1 MRYLVGIDGG
11 QSSTTAVIADERGRV
26 LGEGTAGPADHVD
39 EPPGSTKCAD
49 ACAAAVERA
58 LEAAGL
64 APRTPFA
71 AVHIGLSGYDEQFD
85 GVCPRFESATT
96 VMEHDAPIAL
106 AGAVPARPAIVV
118 IAGTGSVAYGED
130 GEGGSLRL
138 GGWGYLFGDAGSAF
152 AIARD
157 ALAHAMAQD
166 DRGRASGLGEAALA
180 FFDRRTLREIATLA
194 LQGRIARDRVA
205 AFARVVHDG
214 ARLGDPD
221 AERIVDA
228 AAAAL
233 AELAATALERLALG
247 ERSVPVALAGGAF
260 ANEAF
265 AARTRQRL
273 AALAPNAFAVRPRYE
288 PPIGALL
295 RAFGDARIAPPEAI
309 VLR

>member
-1 MRYLVGIDGG
+1 MRYVAGIDGG
-11 QSSTTAVIADERGRV
+11 QSSTKAVVLDETGRV
-26 LGEGTAGPADHVD
+26 LGAGTAGPADHVD
-39 EPPGSTKCAD
+39 EPPGSSKCAD
-49 ACAAAVERA
+49 ACATALMRA
-58 LEAAGL
+58 LDAAGL
-64 APRTPFA
+64 PRDLSFE
-71 AVHIGLSGYDEQFD
+71 AVHVGLSGWDDDFD
-85 GVCPRFESATT
+85 GKRPTFAART
-96 VMEHDAPIAL
+96 VRLQHDAPIAL